1 MKKIIYFIILLV
13 LLVSCESKR
22 EIIINR
28 KKSGIIADGQQ
39 INMLY
44 TEPSEYIKLIND
56 NPLFAVCMFD
66 SKTDYADDYIAV
78 FNNLTPL
85 LEEEYGFVPEVAVDF
100 GGNTIFTQE
109 KHTYYDWGDGI
120 SVNQTYYLDNYFYH
134 IYDEYILSAYESVF
148 TIRSF
153 EETVE
158 IPMHVSPRI
167 DLIAPDPTGLPYD
180 PVMGLYY
187 DRAVIKWNGDS
198 LNTNGVLVMVRWI
211 GNNVDSDQ
219 VQDGAFVLNADIVP
233 DNGECVLDNRLFQGI
248 PDGAIITLSILRANI
263 HDVNDFEFAEGLF
276 TDVTFATV
284 SQSLRAHIV
293 LIREMP

>member
-1 MKKIIYFIILLV
+1 MIMKRILYIMPFILLAAA
-13 LLVSCESKR
+13 SCKEDQLDVY
-22 EIIINR
+22 N
-28 KKSGIIADGQQ
+28 GAD
-39 INMLY
+39 Y
-44 TEPSEYIKLIND
+44 VHFTPSIND
-56 NPLFAVCMFD
+56 IAEATYNFA
-66 SKTDYADDYIAV
+66 TDGV
-78 FNNLTPL
+78 T
-85 LEEEYGFVPEVAVDF
+85 
-100 GGNTIFTQE
+100 T
-109 KHTYYDWGDGI
+109 
-120 SVNQTYYLDNYFYH
+120 
-134 IYDEYILSAYESVF
+134 
-148 TIRSF
+148 R

-284 SQSLRAHIV
+284 SQCLRAHIV